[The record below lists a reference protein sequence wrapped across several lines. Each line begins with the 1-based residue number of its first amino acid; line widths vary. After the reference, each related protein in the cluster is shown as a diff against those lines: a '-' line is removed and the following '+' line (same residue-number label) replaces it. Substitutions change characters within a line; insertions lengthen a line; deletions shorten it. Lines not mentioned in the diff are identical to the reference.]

1 MLEVILVKEVIAP
14 IFIVVFSVLFYYGLR
29 GTVKKLLNSKKGN
42 VGDKKTVTILLLTN
56 SVSKYVIILVDIL
69 MILNVFGVDTQAL
82 IASIGVLGLVVGFA
96 LQDTLK
102 DFLAGIFILTDNLFR
117 VGDTITINGFRG
129 EVMEMGLKT
138 TRVRSYNGEEMII
151 SNRSITEVINHNSS
165 KFSLAEVVI
174 KVDYHQNVD
183 QLMEIMKIM
192 ASNLTKELK
201 NIKGKLHVWGVTDLT
216 ANGISIT
223 FSVKTKPNMHFEV
236 ERQMRQAIKAKCDE
250 LKIEMPYMQ
259 VGKSYGKRV

>member
-1 MLEVILVKEVIAP
+1 MLEVILVKEIIAP
-14 IFIVVFSVLFYYGLR
+14 ILIIIFSVLFYYGLR

-56 SVSKYVIILVDIL
+56 SVSKYIIILVDIL

-174 KVDYHQNVD
+174 KVDYHQNID
-183 QLMEIMKIM
+183 QIMEIM
-192 ASNLTKELK
+192 TKELK
-201 NIKGKLHVWGVTDLT
+201 NIKGKVDVWGVTDLT

-236 ERQMRQAIKAKCDE
+236 ERQMRQAIKTKCDE
-250 LKIEMPYMQ
+250 LKIEMPYTQ
-259 VGKSYGKRV
+259 VGKTYGKRV

>member
-1 MLEVILVKEVIAP
+1 MLEVILVKEIIAP
-14 IFIVVFSVLFYYGLR
+14 ILIIIFSALFYYGLR

-56 SVSKYVIILVDIL
+56 SVSKYIIILVDIL

-82 IASIGVLGLVVGFA
+82 ITSIGVLGLVVGFA

-174 KVDYHQNVD
+174 KVDYHQNID
-183 QLMEIMKIM
+183 QIMEIMKIM
-192 ASNLTKELK
+192 AANLTKELK
-201 NIKGKLHVWGVTDLT
+201 NIKGKVDVWGVTDLT

-223 FSVKTKPNMHFEV
+223 FSVIFF
-236 ERQMRQAIKAKCDE
+236 I
-250 LKIEMPYMQ
+250 
-259 VGKSYGKRV
+259 S